1 VPSASSPR
9 PRLNTFDRHVIA
21 RMLVA
26 TGLLVA
32 LLVVFFVVL
41 DYLEHVDD
49 FMDRGATW
57 QQVVFDYYLMYVP
70 EIVRLTS
77 PLAVFLAAIY
87 VTARLAQTLQVVA
100 LRSAGVSLARLLR
113 PYVLVGATVAV
124 FMFGFNGWIVPRTQA
139 EVLNFQNRYL
149 KNVPEP
155 TQSGQLFRQ
164 NAPGSVLSVGFYD
177 REAARG
183 FRVSLQDLERGPE
196 AVTPTRVR
204 QRLDAQEMTWI
215 DSLEVWQMREV
226 TVRRFDGDLGTRR
239 HVPVLDT
246 ALAVL
251 PRDLARTERDADRL
265 TIPEAA
271 AYLQDMRRAGADG
284 LGRPLVSYYSKFS
297 YPLANLLLVLIAVP
311 LAAVRRRGGQAVQ
324 LGLGLLVAFCYL
336 ALQKLAEPFGYA
348 GAVPPIVVAW
358 LPHLVFFVVALVLL
372 ARARR

>member
-1 VPSASSPR
+1 
-9 PRLNTFDRHVIA
+9 LNTFDRHVII

-113 PYVLVGATVAV
+113 PYALVGATVAL

-196 AVTPTRVR
+196 AETPTRVR

-358 LPHLVFFVVALVLL
+358 LPHVVFLVVALVLL
-372 ARARR
+372 ARARK